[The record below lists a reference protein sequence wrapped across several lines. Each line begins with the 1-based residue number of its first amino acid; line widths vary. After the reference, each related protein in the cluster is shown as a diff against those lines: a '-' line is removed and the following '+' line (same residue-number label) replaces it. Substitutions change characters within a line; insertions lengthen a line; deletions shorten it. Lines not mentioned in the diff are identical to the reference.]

1 MRIWIVNAH
10 TGSPNKVS
18 NPRYIE
24 YAKNLM
30 RQGYDIVTF
39 NSSSHENV
47 EITKGDYVE
56 KQYGDFKF
64 VHVKGKKYSG
74 NGIKR
79 MLSLYQFAKTMLSIR
94 NKFEKPDII
103 IHNIHAPFD
112 YPIITMSKR
121 LKAKYIGEVWDIWP
135 KAFVR
140 VGFVKESN
148 PLLKIA
154 YHFEKRMYEKADA
167 LVFSMEGGLDYL
179 REQKWASDCG
189 GSVDVNKVYYI
200 NNGVNIEKF
209 NQDRQTFTISD
220 PDLNNPS
227 LFKVVYLGSI
237 KMVNHVRTIVDAAKI
252 LQSEKD
258 IVFLIYGNGNERESL
273 VEYCQSNNINNVKF
287 KEKRIPFENVA
298 YVVSHSD
305 LNLMNYASYFGKYG
319 ISSGKFFQYLAA
331 GKPIVA
337 NVNFNYNDI
346 KRYNLGVSDDFSTPE
361 EYASAIK
368 SIRDLSTKD
377 YQEMCE
383 RVKQTAYSY
392 DSSVLSQK
400 LISII
405 KSITDGIDDKKE

>member
-1 MRIWIVNAH
+1 MRIWIVNAY
-10 TGSPNKVS
+10 TGSPNRVS

-30 RQGYDIVTF
+30 SQGYDVVTF
-39 NSSSHENV
+39 NSSLHEDV
-47 EITKGDYVE
+47 VITKGNYVE

-74 NGIKR
+74 NGIMR
-79 MLSLYQFAKTMLSIR
+79 MISLYHFAKTLFSIR

-112 YPIITMSKR
+112 YPIVKMAKK

-148 PLLKIA
+148 PILKIA
-154 YHFEKRMYEKADA
+154 YQFEKRMYIKADA
-167 LVFSMEGGLDYL
+167 LVFSLEGYLDYL

-189 GSVDVNKVYYI
+189 GPVDVNKVYYI

-209 NQDRQTFTISD
+209 NHDKQFYTISD

-227 LFKVVYLGSI
+227 LFKVIYLGSI
-237 KMVNHVRTIVDAAKI
+237 KMVNHVKTVIDAAKI

-273 VEYCQSNNINNVKF
+273 IEYCRSNNINNVIF
-287 KEKRIPFENVA
+287 KEKSIPFKNVA

-305 LNLMNYASYFGKYG
+305 LNLLNYADYFGKYG

-346 KRYNLGVSDDFSTPE
+346 KRYNLGVSENFRSPE

-368 SIRDLSTKD
+368 SIKDLPQKE
-377 YQEMCE
+377 YLEMCK
-383 RVKQTAYSY
+383 RVEQTAYKY
-392 DSSVLSQK
+392 DCSVLSQK

-405 KSITDGIDDKKE
+405 NSITNGSNDKTE